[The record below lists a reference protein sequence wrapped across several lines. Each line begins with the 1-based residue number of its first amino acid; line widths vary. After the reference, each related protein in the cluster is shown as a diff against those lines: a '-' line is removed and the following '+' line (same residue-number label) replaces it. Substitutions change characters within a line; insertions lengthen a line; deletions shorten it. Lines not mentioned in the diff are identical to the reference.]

1 MSNLAKL
8 FSIVIFVLVLALNS
22 LFIVNQTQY
31 AIVLQFG
38 EYVRTVSEPG
48 LNIRIPFI
56 QSIVKIDNRLLSY
69 DLPPRKVTL
78 GDQKFLV
85 VDAYTRYKVVDPL
98 KFYRAVRDE
107 AKAQN
112 RLVPIVMGGL
122 QSALGQ
128 TTLTELLSEKRQTI
142 LANIVK
148 KIREDV
154 REFGIEVVDV
164 RIKKADLPDEN
175 SKAIFG
181 RMRSDREREAK
192 RLRAEGEEAALKIR
206 AEADRDAVTILS
218 EGKRKA
224 LEIEGKAEASA
235 ANLLTAA
242 YGKDR
247 KIFEFLQK
255 MNLIRDGVDENTPM
269 YLSTDMEPLKS
280 LKTRPA
286 N

>member
-1 MSNLAKL
+1 MSILAKL
-8 FSIVIFVLVLALNS
+8 FSIAVACTILILNS
-22 LFIVNQTQY
+22 LFIVKQTEY

-38 EYVRTVSEPG
+38 EYVRTVSDPG
-48 LNIRIPFI
+48 LNIRVPFI
-56 QSIVKIDNRLLSY
+56 QTIIKIDNRLLSY
-69 DLPPRKVTL
+69 DLPQRKVTL

-98 KFYRAVRDE
+98 KFYRAVRNE
-107 AKAQN
+107 SNAQN

-128 TTLTELLSEKRQTI
+128 TTLSELLSEKRQDI
-142 LANIVK
+142 LTNVLA
-148 KIREDV
+148 KIRIDV

-175 SKAIFG
+175 SKAIFE
-181 RMRSDREREAK
+181 RMRSDRDREAK

-206 AEADRDAVTILS
+206 AEADRDVVTILS

-224 LEIEGKAEASA
+224 LEIEGKAEAVA
-235 ANLLTAA
+235 ANLLTTA

-255 MNLIRDGVDENTPM
+255 MTLIRDGIDENTPM
-269 YLSTDMEPLKS
+269 YLSTDMEPLKP
-280 LKTRPA
+280 LKARPA